1 MQTNTSLIKDY
12 IPFDFNNTNKNIL
25 KKYPILRKWQE
36 DKHFSFFIESIK
48 EEYSIFLFRTDCYIP
63 EEFEDS
69 SKARIYLI
77 PNSLLYS
84 LEKISKAL
92 ATNKDLECLS
102 YCFNLYYFYL
112 LKTIKLRE
120 EYNDEYL
127 LKDYTEL
134 IYKTKTNINLKI
146 QSVHRI
152 LREHDLLIN
161 KLNESKIPKNK
172 KLKIHQSFINL
183 KLPQN
188 FKLLKTERELYL
200 QGQKQHN
207 CVYTRKEKINRGT
220 SAIYHLDYQGDY
232 TLEISKR
239 KEKFIIFELKGKHNA
254 EPTQEI
260 LSYVREELKEK
271 RESIGVNKTN
281 NEL

>member
-102 YCFNLYYFYL
+102 FSFNE
-112 LKTIKLRE
+112 IENR
-120 EYNDEYL
+120 
-127 LKDYTEL
+127 
-134 IYKTKTNINLKI
+134 
-146 QSVHRI
+146 RI
-152 LREHDLLIN
+152 LFYSLRYDTQTKDIFLLS
-161 KLNESKIPKNK
+161 L
-172 KLKIHQSFINL
+172 IHI
-183 KLPQN
+183 
-188 FKLLKTERELYL
+188 
-200 QGQKQHN
+200 
-207 CVYTRKEKINRGT
+207 
-220 SAIYHLDYQGDY
+220 
-232 TLEISKR
+232 
-239 KEKFIIFELKGKHNA
+239 
-254 EPTQEI
+254 
-260 LSYVREELKEK
+260 
-271 RESIGVNKTN
+271 
-281 NEL
+281 